1 MKFQES
7 SRFLPVIFSYL
18 PLIVLFSLA
27 AFLYLT
33 YMLVKNLS
41 TSFQTYS
48 KNQTYLIPMFLV
60 GNEQFISIKS
70 LQFSESISQELT
82 VTGNPS
88 FERKKYVLAGVLH
101 ALLLFFLISVLR
113 TIFTNPGNVPDV
125 TIKTFVKIYSCE
137 LGMEYSNWER
147 VQRSNW
153 GWEESA
159 QEYQRATSRAQT
171 RRYTSYIAMTSKRLT
186 LVNIRGR
193 EWSPIKVPGKH

>member
-1 MKFQES
+1 MVLNFDQSFARYWSVFFLVANLFILIEMKFQES

-82 VTGNPS
+82 V
-88 FERKKYVLAGVLH
+88 AGI
-101 ALLLFFLISVLR
+101 LLSKEKSTCWR
-113 TIFTNPGNVPDV
+113 
-125 TIKTFVKIYSCE
+125 
-137 LGMEYSNWER
+137 
-147 VQRSNW
+147 
-153 GWEESA
+153 ESSMLC
-159 QEYQRATSRAQT
+159 YCFS
-171 RRYTSYIAMTSKRLT
+171 
-186 LVNIRGR
+186 
-193 EWSPIKVPGKH
+193 